1 MISAGHHGEREADDA
16 VLRAGRESVLPG
28 MWSSAAL
35 VLAVGVWAY
44 GLLDF
49 MKTDEREM
57 RTFSRPV
64 WLVILVFGIALG
76 TIAWMVAG
84 RPQRPLPR

>member
-1 MISAGHHGEREADDA
+1 MNDA
-16 VLRAGRESVLPG
+16 AVFWFPWIVLVP
-28 MWSSAAL
+28 
-35 VLAVGVWAY
+35 AVGVWAY

-49 MKTDEREM
+49 MRTDEQEI

-64 WLVILVFGIALG
+64 WLVILVFGSALG

-84 RPQRPLPR
+84 RPKRLLPR